1 MFCDNPCLGDPT
13 QGMCGSACDDTGD
26 KISTIYIAVE
36 EAPEDPVDADDPTVS
51 PLVEPPPATPGLSPS
66 SYHFFICS

>member
-36 EAPEDPVDADDPTVS
+36 EAPEDPVDPTVS
-51 PLVEPPPATPGLSPS
+51 PLVEVPPATPGLSRPS
-66 SYHFFICS
+66 HHFALCC